1 MIIIVIII
9 GKYKGEKM
17 EEIKKEL
24 SELIRS
30 INNCNEWNND
40 IQKAKEFR
48 QNTIDEFV
56 NFRSSDYKNQLYRL
70 VRELGEK

>member
-1 MIIIVIII
+1 
-9 GKYKGEKM
+9 M

-24 SELIRS
+24 SELIKS
-30 INNCNEWNND
+30 INNCNEWNSD

-70 VRELGEK
+70 VRELEGK

>member
-1 MIIIVIII
+1 MN
-9 GKYKGEKM
+9 
-17 EEIKKEL
+17 EEIKKEIK
-24 SELIRS
+24 ELIQS
-30 INNCNEWNND
+30 INNCNEWNSD

-70 VRELGEK
+70 VRELEGK

>member
-1 MIIIVIII
+1 
-9 GKYKGEKM
+9 M

>member
-1 MIIIVIII
+1 MDKQRENIT
-9 GKYKGEKM
+9 M

-24 SELIRS
+24 SELIKS
-30 INNCNEWNND
+30 INICNEWNND
-40 IQKAKEFR
+40 SEKAKAFK

-70 VRELGEK
+70 VRELEG